1 MEKIFE
7 KWDVY
12 KQKCTQADGDK
23 GSYVSKK
30 EETGKVVSCHTSKE
44 DAEASNRAKYASK
57 NEEQLDE
64 MSGMAGGAVAFGV
77 GKEELDEMYSTAQV
91 QSTAYSRRG
100 LTIYIR
106 GRKSEH
112 EGYIE
117 RSNYQGLR
125 NVPDST

>member
-1 MEKIFE
+1 MKKLFE

-30 EETGKVVSCHTSKE
+30 TETGEVASCHTSKE

-64 MSGMAGGAVAFGV
+64 MSAVGAGSVAFAV
-77 GKEELDEMYSTAQV
+77 NPDEKEDIKELLST
-91 QSTAYSRRG
+91 STLKGGIKLKIRNGDKEHAGHVERSKHQG
-100 LTIYIR
+100 LT
-106 GRKSEH
+106 
-112 EGYIE
+112 
-117 RSNYQGLR
+117 
-125 NVPDST
+125 NVVEE

>member
-1 MEKIFE
+1 MKIKIIGEVYVKRGCTKKTTKEKGNCAVL
-7 KWDVY
+7 DPG
-12 KQKCTQADGDK
+12 T
-23 GSYVSKK
+23 K
-30 EETGKVVSCHTSKE
+30 EQTSCYDDCKT
-44 DAEASNRAKYASK
+44 ARAAKHAT

-77 GKEELDEMYSTAQV
+77 SKEELDEMYSTAQV

-117 RSNYQGLR
+117 KSNYQGLR
-125 NVPDST
+125 NVPDNT